1 MDEGSEGGDGS
12 ERPEQEVAATGPDE
26 EAKSSC
32 ALAVATSRP
41 AGSGKGNEVFW
52 GGVGVAP
59 VVGLP
64 RPAAA
69 KRV

>member
-1 MDEGSEGGDGS
+1 MDEDSEGGDGS
-12 ERPEQEVAATGPDE
+12 ERPQQDIVATGPDG

-32 ALAVATSRP
+32 ALAVGTSRL
-41 AGSGKGNEVFW
+41 SSVEEGNEVFW
-52 GGVGVAP
+52 GGVG
-59 VVGLP
+59 VGLP

>member
-12 ERPEQEVAATGPDE
+12 ERPEQEVAATGPDG

-32 ALAVATSRP
+32 ALAVGTSRLSSVEE
-41 AGSGKGNEVFW
+41 GSEVFW
-52 GGVGVAP
+52 GGWG
-59 VVGLP
+59 VGLP

>member
-1 MDEGSEGGDGS
+1 MDEGSEGGGGC
-12 ERPEQEVAATGPDE
+12 ERPEQEVAANGPDE

-52 GGVGVAP
+52 GGVVG
-59 VVGLP
+59 VGLP